1 MTKVDEC
8 HRRGKRVFL
17 ALALQ
22 APPHNA
28 KVRRSAAEARV
39 DGSLTGAPFELLR
52 WSGVVVVERVV
63 VWNVAASIKQCTSNA
78 RCLHPHDQH
87 NARAVFLPLLDLL
100 IFQGAGPGATFRFL
114 TASCRSHAWAARSL
128 SPTCGCVSWAGAVG
142 VARGSWAS
150 HGTCWPP
157 HSARSP
163 CSARSLSST
172 VRPRVAR
179 VELARRDHPPRRLAL
194 YNSIAWKV

>member
-1 MTKVDEC
+1 M
-8 HRRGKRVFL
+8 H
-17 ALALQ
+17 
-22 APPHNA
+22 
-28 KVRRSAAEARV
+28 AACI
-39 DGSLTGAPFELLR
+39 P
-52 WSGVVVVERVV
+52 
-63 VWNVAASIKQCTSNA
+63 TSNSA
-78 RCLHPHDQH
+78 C
-87 NARAVFLPLLDLL
+87 AESLPLLDLL

-179 VELARRDHPPRRLAL
+179 VELARRPSAAPAGSIQLDRVEGVICDQLTPPSASCGAKMPRDSRPLLRPVHRHRQQPRVRSLLPPRRPPRVCAARPTDVELL
-194 YNSIAWKV
+194 WFRPV